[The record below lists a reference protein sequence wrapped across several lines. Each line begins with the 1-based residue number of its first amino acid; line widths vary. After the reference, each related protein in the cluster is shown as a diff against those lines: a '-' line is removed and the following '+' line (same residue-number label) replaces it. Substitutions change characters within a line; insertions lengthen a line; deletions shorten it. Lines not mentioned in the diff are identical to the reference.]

1 MNKPDWFLSEV
12 KYISAIRKISEEKA
26 EKQLF
31 ARINLLAEDY
41 GSEEAA
47 YHAYNLERIDRE
59 DEAAFVEEYV
69 KQYGTSEDVA
79 RSAFRALVI

>member
-12 KYISAIRKISEEKA
+12 KYISASRKISEEKA
-26 EKQLF
+26 ERQLL
-31 ARINLLAEDY
+31 ARINLLVEDC

-47 YHAYNLERIDRE
+47 YHVYNLERIDRE

-69 KQYGTSEDVA
+69 KKYGTSEGVA
-79 RSAFRALVI
+79 RSAFKALVI